1 MIDVVL
7 LLVVSIRTSM
17 LVLENLSQYSFMA
30 NALVSSIQVHSSA
43 MHSIELIFDVA

>member
-1 MIDVVL
+1 MVDVVL

-17 LVLENLSQYSFMA
+17 LVLENLCQYSFMPR
-30 NALVSSIQVHSSA
+30 ALVSSIQVHSSP